1 MRLFGLISLFLIPLF
16 GFSQN
21 LPFVKEQVKILSDSS
36 FYGRGYIHNGSNLA
50 ADYVA
55 SQFEKIGL
63 KPVDTTYFQ
72 PFEFEVNTFPTRTV
86 ISCDGKK
93 LKEGY
98 DYLIDPVSGLSSGT
112 FKIVSLDSSNFQS
125 DGSVPAINKKN
136 VYVID
141 MAGIDTEG
149 ERSHSLEFTSRA
161 LAKSPVIRLQSD
173 KLMWTVGQQ
182 QFPNVLVEIE
192 KDHFCANAKKAEIQ
206 VKNKEIPFT
215 ARNVIG
221 KIEGENHDSCLVI
234 TAHYDHLGMMGD
246 ALFPGASDN
255 ASGTA
260 MLLNFAQY
268 YSQNKPKYDLYFIAF
283 AAEEAGLI
291 GSHFFVENP
300 TFPLLKIKFLIN
312 LDLMGS
318 AADGIAVVNGTLF
331 PERIA
336 KLQAINTSENLLPRI
351 KLRGKAAN
359 SDHYWFSENGVPAIF
374 IYTIGNEKAYH
385 DVHDVYEGLDW
396 ANYDPLFTLLT
407 QFIKTL

>member
-1 MRLFGLISLFLIPLF
+1 MRQLALLFATLIPLI

-36 FYGRGYIHNGSNLA
+36 FYGRGYIHDGSNLA

-55 SQFEKIGL
+55 SEFKKIGV

-72 PFEFEVNTFPTRTV
+72 PFRFGVNTFPTKTV
-86 ISCDGKK
+86 ISCDGKE

-98 DYLIDPVSGLSSGT
+98 DYLIDPVSGSSTGT
-112 FKIVSLDSSNFQS
+112 YKVVSLDSSNFQPNS
-125 DGSVPAINKKN
+125 PVPDINKKN
-136 VYVID
+136 AYIID
-141 MAGIDTEG
+141 MSGIDTDEENAYAKDFEG
-149 ERSHSLEFTSRA
+149 QA
-161 LAKSPVIRLQSD
+161 LAKSPVIQLKTD
-173 KLMWTVGQQ
+173 KLMWTIGQQ
-182 QFPNVLVEIE
+182 QVPNVLVEME
-192 KDHFCANAKKAEIQ
+192 KNGFCRNAKKVEIH
-206 VKNKEIPFT
+206 VENKEIPFI

-268 YSQNKPKYDLYFIAF
+268 YVQNKPQYDVYFIAF

-291 GSHFFVENP
+291 GSHVFVDKP
-300 TFPLLKIKFLIN
+300 FFPLSKIKFLIN

-331 PERIA
+331 PERIGR
-336 KLQAINTSENLLPRI
+336 LQAINTRENLLPRI

-359 SDHYWFSENGVPAIF
+359 SDHYWFSENDVPAIF
-374 IYTIGNEKAYH
+374 IYTIGNAKAYH
-385 DVHDVYEGLDW
+385 DVHDVYKGLDW
-396 ANYDPLFTLLT
+396 ANYDQLFTLLT
-407 QFIKTL
+407 EFIKTL